1 MSSFPSAAR
10 LFTASLSLACVGLLS
25 ACGGGGGSSS
35 SNIRLLNAT
44 SSYST
49 LALTVNDISVNSGV
63 AYAAL
68 GAYTNVSTSATVSQV
83 QTSGVGTTVASLT
96 PTLAKDSNYTLIA
109 YGWAGAVHTS
119 LLQEAQAAPATAKA
133 SLLVLNLAPDA
144 GALDVYL
151 TAAGDS
157 ADNAA
162 AVATNVA
169 GGYSSSYNTVNSGTY
184 RVQVTGYNNKTD
196 LRLDI
201 PAITLASAGVA
212 TLVITATDGGVLV
225 NGILVAQQG
234 AATNYASNV
243 SRARVVASV
252 ADNSL
257 VAATLN
263 GTSLLG
269 SSVAPTIGNYQNFAA
284 GSSTLAVMVN
294 AVPLTVT
301 TPTLKAGADYTLLVW
316 GSSSA
321 PQVTVLADDNRLP
334 ATTGTAKMRMVNGV
348 AGTQTGLTL
357 SLDYSALATNV
368 LPGTASVMAGV
379 PSSTSSLLSVTSPSS
394 STPIYSIAA
403 LPVVANGVYT
413 TFILGGSNNTTGT
426 LRRER

>member
-10 LFTASLSLACVGLLS
+10 LFTVSLSLACVGLLS
-25 ACGGGGGSSS
+25 ACGGGGGSSN

-44 SSYST
+44 SNYST